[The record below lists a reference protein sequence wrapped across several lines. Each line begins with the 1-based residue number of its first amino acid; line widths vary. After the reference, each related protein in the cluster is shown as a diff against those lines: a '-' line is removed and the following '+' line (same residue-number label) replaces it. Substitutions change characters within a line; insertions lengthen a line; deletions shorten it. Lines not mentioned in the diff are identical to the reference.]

1 MKNIDFSTRAYN
13 TGDRIGNAEIIAML
27 GDSWNGRLDTFWRIQ
42 LQFRD
47 ALEKYLRQQGI
58 KATCKVARGG
68 GGVEICTAN
77 KALNYQVRR
86 RKSGCRK
93 IKKAMDGLQKGVD
106 PNALTPTEVT
116 KLDREQRIAVN
127 QYLAVHRCNDYFTLL
142 SSARLGEA
150 RPAAT
155 QRDEA
160 RREP

>member
-58 KATCKVARGG
+58 KATCKVVRGG
-68 GGVEICTAN
+68 GGVEICTAK

-86 RKSGCRK
+86 RKCGCRK
-93 IKKAMDGLQKGVD
+93 IKKALDGLQKGVD
-106 PNALTPTEVT
+106 PNALTPIEVT

-127 QYLAVHRCNDYFTLL
+127 QYLAVQRCNGYTHLL
-142 SSARLGEA
+142 
-150 RPAAT
+150 T
-155 QRDEA
+155 QSKTDE
-160 RREP
+160 P